1 MVKKLT
7 STIFIYGDLMSK
19 LIESQETL
27 QAIKAKA
34 FSNAK
39 KLGTYNTRSSF
50 QSGRNILTFTEIC
63 ARSSRRFS

>member
-1 MVKKLT
+1 
-7 STIFIYGDLMSK
+7 MSK

-27 QAIKAKA
+27 QAIKVKA
-34 FSNAK
+34 LNNAK

-50 QSGRNILTFTEIC
+50 LSGKNILTFAEIC